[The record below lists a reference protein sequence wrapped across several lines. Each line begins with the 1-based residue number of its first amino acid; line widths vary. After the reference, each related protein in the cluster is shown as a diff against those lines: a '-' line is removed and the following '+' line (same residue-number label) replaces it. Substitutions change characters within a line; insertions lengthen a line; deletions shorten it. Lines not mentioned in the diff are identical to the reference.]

1 MFQVCTQQSA
11 LSNHM
16 RTHEPKK
23 HKCEICGRS
32 FGLFIRLAAH
42 RLNEHGQQPIMSP
55 ITASVEQEEALNAER
70 EAREAREARTQGIR
84 GIPVISGS
92 VSIFFK
98 ILFLS
103 FPPVDP
109 GTWDSQTPPVFVCE

>member
-42 RLNEHGQQPIMSP
+42 RLSEHNQQPIMNPVMTS
-55 ITASVEQEEALNAER
+55 IEQEEALNAER
-70 EAREAREARTQGIR
+70 EAREAREASETMTRIGSNKSY
-84 GIPVISGS
+84 PKVI
-92 VSIFFK
+92 
-98 ILFLS
+98 
-103 FPPVDP
+103 
-109 GTWDSQTPPVFVCE
+109 